1 MLDNTLEPIVSCR
14 GLTKMY
20 SHVPALSNLT
30 IDLPKG
36 RIIGLLGPNGSGKTT
51 LIKLIT
57 GLIHQSS
64 GELTVGGMPVGV
76 GSKKI
81 VSYLPDRDFLPN
93 GMRSR
98 DLLMLYSDFYEDFDI
113 NKCMEMLTRLGI
125 DLNQKF
131 RSMSKGT
138 REKVQLALIMSRN
151 AEFSF
156 LDEPIAAVD
165 PAAREFI
172 LTTIISNYKEG
183 SSVLIST
190 HLITD
195 IEPVLDD
202 AVMLQNGVL
211 RIADSV
217 KNIREQANMTVDQ
230 LFREV
235 YRC

>member
-1 MLDNTLEPIVSCR
+1 MLDNTIEPIVSCR
-14 GLTKMY
+14 GLTKIY
-20 SHVPALSNLT
+20 NAVPALANLT
-30 IDLPKG
+30 LDLPKG

-64 GELTVGGMPVGV
+64 GELTVSGLPVGV
-76 GSKKI
+76 ESKKL

-93 GMRSR
+93 GMNSR
-98 DLLMLYSDFYEDFDI
+98 DLIKLYSDFYEDFDI

-131 RSMSKGT
+131 RAMSKGT

-151 AEFSF
+151 SDLYV

-172 LTTIISNYKEG
+172 LSTIISNYKEG

-202 AVMLQNGVL
+202 AVMLQNGML
-211 RIADSV
+211 RIADTV
-217 KNIREQANMTVDQ
+217 QNIREQANMTVDQ